1 MGCPINH
8 YWLLADETNRY
19 PHSEKINPEF
29 SVSMEEMTNFIGL
42 AFMSVYNIRLSNRD
56 YWSTD
61 SDLLCAAF
69 SNTISRNGF
78 FKIKSYLYA
87 ANNQMLKYS
96 GMAKVVPL
104 YDLLNEKLNTFSV
117 VHEDLS
123 IDESMVPYLGNKTPI
138 SCTDIWRK
146 SWWIRWSLGYPCCE
160 EQIESLP
167 ATKYSQC
174 LFW

>member
-1 MGCPINH
+1 MSWVALLTTTD
-8 YWLLADETNRY
+8 YWRMKLIGIHILK
-19 PHSEKINPEF
+19 KINPEF

-61 SDLLCAAF
+61 SDLYCAAF

-78 FKIKSYLYA
+78 FKIKSYLYT

-138 SCTDIWRK
+138 SCTDI
-146 SWWIRWSLGYPCCE
+146 
-160 EQIESLP
+160 
-167 ATKYSQC
+167 
-174 LFW
+174 